1 MYGVNV
7 RKCGGEK
14 ESQLNLHLPH
24 TFTFTQQQC
33 AFFVVAIF
41 TRSQR
46 YVALKTIK
54 NPIKEYFQNSFSPP
68 S

>member
-7 RKCGGEK
+7 RKCGGVK
-14 ESQLNLHLPH
+14 EFQPLPHLPH
-24 TFTFTQQQC
+24 IFAFTQQQC

-46 YVALKTIK
+46 YVALKIIK
-54 NPIKEYFQNSFSPP
+54 NPIKEYF
-68 S
+68 

>member
-7 RKCGGEK
+7 RKCGGVK
-14 ESQLNLHLPH
+14 ESQLPAHLSH
-24 TFTFTQQQC
+24 TFAFTQQQC

-46 YVALKTIK
+46 YVTLKIIK
-54 NPIKEYFQNSFSPP
+54 NPIKEDF
-68 S
+68 

>member
-7 RKCGGEK
+7 RKCGGVK
-14 ESQLNLHLPH
+14 EFQLPPHLPH
-24 TFTFTQQQC
+24 TFAFTQQQC

-46 YVALKTIK
+46 YVALKIIK
-54 NPIKEYFQNSFSPP
+54 NPIKEDF
-68 S
+68 

>member
-7 RKCGGEK
+7 RKCGGVK
-14 ESQLNLHLPH
+14 EFQLLPH
-24 TFTFTQQQC
+24 LSHTFAFTQQQC

-46 YVALKTIK
+46 YVALKIIK
-54 NPIKEYFQNSFSPP
+54 NPTKKDF
-68 S
+68 

>member
-14 ESQLNLHLPH
+14 ESQLLPHLPH
-24 TFTFTQQQC
+24 TLAFTQQQC

-46 YVALKTIK
+46 YVALKIIK
-54 NPIKEYFQNSFSPP
+54 NPIKKDF
-68 S
+68 

>member
-7 RKCGGEK
+7 RKCGGVK
-14 ESQLNLHLPH
+14 EFQLLPHLPH
-24 TFTFTQQQC
+24 TFAFIQQQC

-46 YVALKTIK
+46 YVALKIIK
-54 NPIKEYFQNSFSPP
+54 NPIKEYF
-68 S
+68 

>member
-7 RKCGGEK
+7 RKYGDVK

-24 TFTFTQQQC
+24 TPTFTQQQC

-46 YVALKTIK
+46 YVALKIIK
-54 NPIKEYFQNSFSPP
+54 TPIKEYF
-68 S
+68 

>member
-7 RKCGGEK
+7 RKYGGEK
-14 ESQLNLHLPH
+14 ESQLLPHLPH

-46 YVALKTIK
+46 YVALKIIK
-54 NPIKEYFQNSFSPP
+54 NPIKEDF
-68 S
+68 

>member
-7 RKCGGEK
+7 RKYGGEK
-14 ESQLNLHLPH
+14 ESSLNLHLPH

-46 YVALKTIK
+46 YVALKIIK
-54 NPIKEYFQNSFSPP
+54 TPIKEYF
-68 S
+68 

>member
-1 MYGVNV
+1 MYGVDV

-14 ESQLNLHLPH
+14 ESQLHPHLPH
-24 TFTFTQQQC
+24 TFAFTQQQC

-46 YVALKTIK
+46 YVALKIIK
-54 NPIKEYFQNSFSPP
+54 NPIKEDF
-68 S
+68 

>member
-7 RKCGGEK
+7 RKCGDVK

-33 AFFVVAIF
+33 AFFVVAIC

-46 YVALKTIK
+46 YVALKIIK
-54 NPIKEYFQNSFSPP
+54 NPIKEDF
-68 S
+68 